1 MEIQATKPENPFRL
15 HIQVKPEDIDD
26 LNHVNNV
33 VYLQYVQDVASAHW
47 EKIAPSDFRKS
58 FSWVVLRH
66 EIDYKASA
74 VLGDEIIAETW
85 VSSCEGP
92 RSDRHVELYHATTR
106 KLLVKA
112 KTTWVLLDATS
123 KRPRRIEHDIQNL
136 FLKTGL

>member
-1 MEIQATKPENPFRL
+1 VNKPDNTFQ
-15 HIQVKPEDIDD
+15 ITFKVQPEDIDD

-33 VYLQYVQDVASAHW
+33 VYLRYIQDVASAHW
-47 EKIAPSDFRKS
+47 EKIAPRDFREK

-85 VSSCEGP
+85 VSTCDGP

-106 KLLVKA
+106 KLFVKS
-112 KTTWVLLDATS
+112 KTTWVLLDAES
-123 KRPRRIEHDIQNL
+123 KRPRRIEQDIQNL
-136 FLKTGL
+136 FLKRGL